1 MKKKRGVVCG
11 ETLYSN
17 SRNSLFIRRKI
28 EQLMDNAAYQD
39 EIRKLND
46 TEKYKNAGDVA
57 GYHKVLDD
65 ILTNWKQ
72 DYYKYTAR

>member
-1 MKKKRGVVCG
+1 MC
-11 ETLYSN
+11 
-17 SRNSLFIRRKI
+17 IRDR
-28 EQLMDNAAYQD
+28 LMDNAAYQD

-65 ILTNWKQ
+65 I
-72 DYYKYTAR
+72 DVYKRQ